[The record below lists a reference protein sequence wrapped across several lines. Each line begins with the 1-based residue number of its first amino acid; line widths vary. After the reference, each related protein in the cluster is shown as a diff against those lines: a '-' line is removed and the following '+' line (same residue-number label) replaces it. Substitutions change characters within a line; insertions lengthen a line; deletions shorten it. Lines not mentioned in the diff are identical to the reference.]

1 MSTNTITMSLT
12 QKLRKVLKK
21 YRAYIPLLRVSYT
34 TIDISSKAR

>member
-21 YRAYIPLLRVSYT
+21 YRAYIPLLRVNT
-34 TIDISSKAR
+34 MIDISSKAR